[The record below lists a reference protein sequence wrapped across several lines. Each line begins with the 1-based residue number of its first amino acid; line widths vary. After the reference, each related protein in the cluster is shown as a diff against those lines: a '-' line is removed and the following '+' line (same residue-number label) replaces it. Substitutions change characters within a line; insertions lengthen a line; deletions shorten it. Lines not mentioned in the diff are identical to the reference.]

1 MTDNLAS
8 GHVWVI
14 GAGRMAK
21 EYTNVLTALG
31 VDFSVVGRGEDSAKA
46 FTEETSIPCATGGIV
61 AASGTLP
68 APTRAI
74 VGVNIEGLSQ
84 AVRDLI
90 DLGCIDIL
98 VEKPAGVDVAEIE
111 ALADAVRTAK
121 ARVIVAYNR
130 RFYASIETARR
141 MIAEDGGAV
150 SMSFEFT
157 EVSDIIAG
165 SAFNSEVKENWLLAN
180 STHVIDTAYF
190 LCGAPARQF
199 THTAGALDW
208 HSRAARFVGSGET
221 VNGVLY
227 SYIADWDAP
236 GRWGIEVNTRQRRLV
251 LRPMEQL
258 QVQARGSFTTEP
270 VETDDRLDQDF
281 KPGLYEQT
289 RVFLSGEADPRLL
302 DLDSHLAKA
311 RDIYAPMLNSWSQAP
326 APAAG

>member
-1 MTDNLAS
+1 MTDSLAS
-8 GHVWVI
+8 GHVWII

-21 EYTNVLTALG
+21 EYAKVLTALG
-31 VDFSVVGRGEDSAKA
+31 ADFSVVGRGEDSARI
-46 FTEETSIPCATGGIV
+46 FSEETSIPCATGGIRV
-61 AASGTLP
+61 AANVLP
-68 APTRAI
+68 APSRAI
-74 VGVNIEGLSQ
+74 VCVNVEGLAQ

-90 DLGCIDIL
+90 DLGCLDIL

-111 ALADAVRTAK
+111 ALAETVRAAE

-130 RFYASIETARR
+130 RFYASIEAVRA

-150 SMSFEFT
+150 SMAFEFT
-157 EVSDIIAG
+157 EVSDIIAA
-165 SAFNSEVKENWLLAN
+165 SAFKPEVKENWLLAN

-190 LCGAPARQF
+190 LCGVPKRQF
-199 THTAGALDW
+199 THSAGALDW
-208 HSRAARFVGSGET
+208 HSRAARFVGAGET
-221 VNGVLY
+221 VDDVLY

-258 QVQARGSFTTEP
+258 QVQARGTFTTEP
-270 VETDDRLDQDF
+270 VETDDRLDKNF

-302 DLDSHLAKA
+302 DLDSHLVKA
-311 RDIYAPMLNSWSQAP
+311 RDIYAPMLNAWSQTP
-326 APAAG
+326 APDAG